1 MRGNHTY
8 RLLFLVVGI
17 SVSSWSLASTALAQ
31 RINFST
37 WTGSEEITINP
48 VLANPNLNFNLKK
61 AAISANSPAVT
72 INLVDNQSVGF
83 QIQAPDGYDLTVE
96 VDAPTYLSL
105 DGVGSTPEEMVPFRL
120 GIAYNNQA
128 APDEMA
134 AKATAV
140 ELPTGFYNVTFPVN
154 RRLTGAPGPPPTPSS
169 GTYVRPKSTA
179 WLFLYGELGPIGP
192 VNAGDYLADITINV
206 YFTSND

>member
-1 MRGNHTY
+1 MQRLLPY
-8 RLLFLVVGI
+8 RLHRLVTVISLSALLFPTG
-17 SVSSWSLASTALAQ
+17 AMAQ

-37 WTGSEEITINP
+37 WTGSDEITISP

-72 INLVDNQSVGF
+72 INLIDNQSVGF

-96 VDAPTYLSL
+96 VDAPAFLAL
-105 DGVGSTPEEMVPFRL
+105 DGVGTAPEEQVPFRL
-120 GIAYNNQA
+120 AMAYNNQA
-128 APDEMA
+128 AVDELT
-134 AKATAV
+134 AKSTAV

-154 RRLTGAPGPPPTPSS
+154 RRTAGVPGPPPTPNS
-169 GTYVRPKSTA
+169 GTYVRPRSTA
-179 WLFLYGELGPIGP
+179 WLFLYGELGPVGP
-192 VNAGDYLADITINV
+192 VNAGNYFAEIIINV

>member
-1 MRGNHTY
+1 MQRLLPY
-8 RLLFLVVGI
+8 RLHRLVTVISLSALLFPTG
-17 SVSSWSLASTALAQ
+17 AMAQ

-37 WTGSEEITINP
+37 WTGSDEITISP

-72 INLVDNQSVGF
+72 INLIDNQSVGF

-96 VDAPTYLSL
+96 VDAPAFLAL
-105 DGVGSTPEEMVPFRL
+105 DGVGTAPEEQVPFRL
-120 GIAYNNQA
+120 AMAYNNQA
-128 APDEMA
+128 ALDELT
-134 AKATAV
+134 AKSTAV

-154 RRLTGAPGPPPTPSS
+154 RWTAGVPGPPPTPNS
-169 GTYVRPKSTA
+169 GTYVRPRSTA
-179 WLFLYGELGPIGP
+179 WLFLYGELGPVGP
-192 VNAGDYLADITINV
+192 VNAGNYFAEIIINV

>member
-96 VDAPTYLSL
+96 VDAPTFLSL

-120 GIAYNNQA
+120 GVAYNNQGA
-128 APDEMA
+128 ADEMA

-140 ELPTGFYNVTFPVN
+140 ELPLGFYNVTFPVN
-154 RRLTGAPGPPPTPSS
+154 RRMAGVPGPPPTPSS
-169 GTYVRPKSTA
+169 GSYVRPKSTA
-179 WLFLYGELGPIGP
+179 WLFLYGELGPVGP